1 MKCNICGSDY
11 ADNYFKDEYSD
22 EIICEECLLEID
34 GITTSTETHYLLDG
48 QYMGS
53 DFNNSELLEN
63 ICDNTAYKKIKE
75 GG

>member
-53 DFNNSELLEN
+53 DFNDSELLEN
-63 ICDNTAYKKIKE
+63 ICDNTTYKKIEE
-75 GG
+75 GD

>member
-1 MKCNICGSDY
+1 MKCNICESDY

-75 GG
+75 GD

>member
-48 QYMGS
+48 QYIGS

-63 ICDNTAYKKIKE
+63 ICDNTTYKKIKE

>member
-53 DFNNSELLEN
+53 DFNYTELLEN
-63 ICDNTAYKKIKE
+63 ICDNTTYKKIKE
-75 GG
+75 GD

>member
-48 QYMGS
+48 QYMAS

-75 GG
+75 GD

>member
-34 GITTSTETHYLLDG
+34 GITTSTETHYFLDG

-63 ICDNTAYKKIKE
+63 ICDNTTYKKIKE
-75 GG
+75 GD

>member
-75 GG
+75 GD

>member
-63 ICDNTAYKKIKE
+63 ICDNTTYKKIKE
-75 GG
+75 GD

>member
-1 MKCNICGSDY
+1 MKCNICGSNY

-48 QYMGS
+48 QYIGS

-63 ICDNTAYKKIKE
+63 ICDNTTYKKIKE